1 MTELHPHRP
10 AAVRPD
16 TGSFARAS
24 LSRQTGLVMTV
35 SGNEKSPRSPVVPAR
50 PGSWLLLGSRAVGFP
65 GENGALLSNRV
76 GEAVRGWRRA
86 RGTLRT
92 CMPPLSRINKQ
103 SLRLKSCQEV
113 ESARML
119 PPRWTRALARSLHRV
134 YRRHGP
140 VALVR
145 GPDVVGSGPLPCG
158 QARSLLSDDGRCGRD
173 RFRLLTWDE
182 ERPVSQMPA
191 VNLVGRVRCLD
202 SQVCTLRC
210 EKAVLSSSFHVVFR
224 GHPALTCLLLIRPPT
239 PQRQR
244 SPRRAP
250 SPWDCR
256 GRRRPPSQ
264 VSEARPGLGAGAA
277 RPSGRGPDPSPSLA
291 LLRSCC
297 ALHQAGGVFSPK
309 PELTA

>member
-1 MTELHPHRP
+1 MSLLGCCRLAGRELWRALSTVFVAVMAPWPSSEGPMSWAVARSRAGRP
-10 AAVRPD
+10 AACY
-16 TGSFARAS
+16 
-24 LSRQTGLVMTV
+24 QTMAAAEETV
-35 SGNEKSPRSPVVPAR
+35 
-50 PGSWLLLGSRAVGFP
+50 F
-65 GENGALLSNRV
+65 
-76 GEAVRGWRRA
+76 
-86 RGTLRT
+86 
-92 CMPPLSRINKQ
+92 
-103 SLRLKSCQEV
+103 
-113 ESARML
+113 
-119 PPRWTRALARSLHRV
+119 V
-134 YRRHGP
+134 Y
-140 VALVR
+140 
-145 GPDVVGSGPLPCG
+145 S
-158 QARSLLSDDGRCGRD
+158 
-173 RFRLLTWDE
+173 
-182 ERPVSQMPA
+182 PVSQMPA